1 MKNILNIQQKEILL
15 DEAKKQI
22 EQVDTLEDFLN
33 LLYKKLK
40 EDEVHLSQE
49 EYRKRVDFITSI
61 EFKIDCAE
69 QDAQSLL

>member
-1 MKNILNIQQKEILL
+1 MKNVLNYTEKQLLL

-49 EYRKRVDFITSI
+49 EYRRRVDFITSI

-69 QDAQSLL
+69 QDAESLL